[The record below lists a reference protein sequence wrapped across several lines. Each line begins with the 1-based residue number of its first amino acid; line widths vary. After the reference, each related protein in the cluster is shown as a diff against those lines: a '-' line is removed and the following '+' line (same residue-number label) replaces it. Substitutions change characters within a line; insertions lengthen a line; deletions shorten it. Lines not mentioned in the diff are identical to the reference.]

1 MNGDKP
7 SLIISVL
14 VDDLLI
20 IAQHNT
26 TVEWFHTKFSKIYK
40 VSQFERIKVY
50 NGIHV
55 HRLEKHCYTLDQ
67 SYAIAQFLAKCSV
80 QDINARDS
88 PLVQSDEFVLAKE
101 DDKNAVDKVKR
112 TTYQQMLG
120 SLNWFNTA
128 TRPDLA
134 VVCSLAG
141 KVASN
146 PTHKQFKALC
156 RVIGYLKRNPR
167 IPLTYNGAGCNGIVR
182 LAGFT
187 DSDWAGQK
195 LSLNSKDRCG
205 RKSTSGYIS
214 FSCGP
219 TNWKSKLQGIPATS
233 SAQAELTAMYEAAK
247 DLFFQILLLRELGFK
262 LSRVPLFCDNTTA
275 IRQAM
280 ETMSSKSNK
289 HMEIRYSWLQHYAHR
304 EGIIQPFN
312 IGSTHNLA
320 DMLTEILPNKKNFSG
335 PADVHESSNHFNV
348 MLSHIS
354 SGYIRDYINQRL
366 TEGMVKS
373 DALHTFQEY
382 LEKVESEEIQPFKGI
397 DKASTR

>member
-1 MNGDKP
+1 MSNSKP
-7 SLIISVL
+7 FMIISVL

-20 IAQHNT
+20 TAENDEVVKQ
-26 TVEWFHTKFSKIYK
+26 FHKEFSRIYK

-50 NGIHV
+50 NGIHIK
-55 HRLEKHCYTLDQ
+55 RLGKNCYTLNQ
-67 SYAIAQFLAKCSV
+67 EYSIAQFLAKCPV
-80 QDINARDS
+80 QDINACNS
-88 PLVQSDEFVLAKE
+88 PLLPSDMFVLAKE
-101 DDKNAVDKVKR
+101 DDTDAVDRMKR
-112 TTYQQMLG
+112 TTYQQVLG

-141 KVASN
+141 RVASN
-146 PTHKQFKALC
+146 PTHKQFSALC
-156 RVIGYLKRNPR
+156 RAVGYLKRNPN
-167 IPLTYNGAGCNGIVR
+167 IPLTYNGAECNGIVR

-233 SAQAELTAMYEAAK
+233 SAQAEFMAMYEAAK
-247 DLFFQILLLRELGFK
+247 DLFFQILLLRELGLK

-289 HMEIRYSWLQHYAHR
+289 HMEIRYSWIQHYAHR

-312 IGSTHNLA
+312 IGSSHNLA
-320 DMLTEILPNKKNFSG
+320 DMLTKILPNKKNFSG
-335 PADVHESSNHFNV
+335 TTDVHECSNHFNV

-354 SGYIRDYINQRL
+354 SKDIRDFINQRL
-366 TEGMVKS
+366 SEGMVKS

-397 DKASTR
+397 GKPSD